1 MSYDIQVY
9 PIQLEE
15 NTKEMSFDDAL
26 EFIEK
31 RENLINFSSEQI
43 ELIEEHLQRRGY
55 FLVSKSK
62 DRKDYE
68 QSKYPSVSVMFT
80 PSGLYFNARG
90 EDVMEISMTAGEFTY
105 FRNLEGKF
113 AVMDTSNKGWQKK

>member
-9 PIQLEE
+9 PVQIEE
-15 NTKEMSFDDAL
+15 KTREMSFDDAL

-31 RENLINFSSEQI
+31 RENLINFSTEQM
-43 ELIEEHLQRRGY
+43 ELIEEHLQRREY
-55 FLVSKSK
+55 LLVRKSK
-62 DRKDYE
+62 DRNDYE
-68 QSKYPSVSVMFT
+68 HAKYPSVSAMLT
-80 PSGLYFNARG
+80 PNGLFFNARG

-113 AVMDTSNKGWQKK
+113 AVMDTSNKGWQTK